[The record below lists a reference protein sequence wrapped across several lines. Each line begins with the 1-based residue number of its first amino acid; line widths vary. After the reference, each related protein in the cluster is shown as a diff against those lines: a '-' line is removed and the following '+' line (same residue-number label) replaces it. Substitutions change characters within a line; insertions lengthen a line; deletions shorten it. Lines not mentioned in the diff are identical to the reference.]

1 MAMMISAV
9 AWNAKA
15 RMQAKPTTNSTVHA
29 RLLSPTMKVRLFQK
43 LFIITSFGVVPP
55 KSFVREFRERGA
67 AKSPHHDQPR
77 GHCSRSRQ
85 PCCQNGGAPTPLIP
99 PLTDVPQKPR

>member
-1 MAMMISAV
+1 MMISAV

-43 LFIITSFGVVPP
+43 LFIIPPFGVRPP
-55 KSFVREFRERGA
+55 KVARERVWREEGC
-67 AKSPHHDQPR
+67 KKPPTR
-77 GHCSRSRQ
+77 PTSRPSQQEPSALLR
-85 PCCQNGGAPTPLIP
+85 
-99 PLTDVPQKPR
+99 